1 MWNLISKTIKHVV
14 LKASLPLKIRML
26 PVLWLRQLFY
36 VSRKSSTNLSSS
48 DDDLVLGVRIYTQGR
63 AVVSVTGQVVN
74 EEIIEVD
81 EHDNAAKGKEDDKKD
96 AKDDKNEDEDDKKED
111 EDDKKEDE
119 DNKKEGKKAKKAK
132 DKKKKHACIPY
143 P

>member
-1 MWNLISKTIKHVV
+1 M
-14 LKASLPLKIRML
+14 
-26 PVLWLRQLFY
+26 
-36 VSRKSSTNLSSS
+36 
-48 DDDLVLGVRIYTQGR
+48 
-63 AVVSVTGQVVN
+63 TGQVVN

-96 AKDDKNEDEDDKKED
+96 AKDDKNVDEE
-111 EDDKKEDE
+111 
-119 DNKKEGKKAKKAK
+119 

>member
-26 PVLWLRQLFY
+26 PVLRLRQLFY

-96 AKDDKNEDEDDKKED
+96 AKNED